1 MVSVQQQIQLEMQKD
16 IRWAS
21 IKISEVVERGQ
32 RLEASYYDVEAK
44 KARELLANCK
54 FQSFPIN
61 ASQGFAKV
69 YHRPRFR
76 RIFLDDGIPIFTASQ
91 ILETTPTADKYV
103 SGKTDTDL
111 KPLYLKKGQ
120 IVMTCSGSVGYVS
133 YVSRI
138 LDDKLFSHDLLRIEC
153 HQKEDVGYIY
163 AFLKTKI
170 GFKVITTS
178 NYGSVVTHIE
188 PEHLSRVLVP
198 NAPAKFKQEIDEKIM
213 KVFDLRD
220 EANELLQK
228 ADKLLYQR
236 LGLQSLNELKPKY
249 FNGNNLRNFEQKA
262 SKLEMRFEAHYHVP
276 IVDEIEAQLKKTGL
290 EVVNI
295 GNQKVSSE
303 IILPGRFKRI
313 YVDEAQ
319 GVPFLSGGNIMEFDP
334 PDIKHLSKSLHSGVI
349 EKQITIHQNMVLITR
364 SGTVGNVILTP
375 QHLDGCTATEHII
388 RVVPSDAMNPGYL
401 YAFLASDYGRQLILR
416 QKYGSVVDEIDDNQI
431 ASIQIPIPNRK
442 MMDEIGNLV
451 LAANDKLSKA
461 FYLEKEAIKQVE
473 ELIIKNQK

>member
-1 MVSVQQQIQLEMQKD
+1 MVSLQHQIQLEMQKD

-21 IKISEVVERGQ
+21 VKISEVVERGQ
-32 RLEASYYDVEAK
+32 RLEASYYDVEGK
-44 KARELLANCK
+44 KARELIANC
-54 FQSFPIN
+54 SFPSLPIN

-76 RIFLDDGIPIFTASQ
+76 RIFLDEGIPIFTASQ
-91 ILETTPTADKYV
+91 ILETAPEADKHV

-111 KPLYLKKGQ
+111 QPLYLKKGQ
-120 IVMTCSGSVGYVS
+120 IVMTCSGSVGFVS

-138 LDDKLFSHDLLRIEC
+138 LDGKLFSHDLLRIEC

-163 AFLKTKI
+163 AFLKTKMGYKI
-170 GFKVITTS
+170 ITTS

-188 PEHLSRVLVP
+188 PEHLSSVLVP
-198 NAPAKFKQEIDEKIM
+198 NAPAKFKHEINEKIM
-213 KVFDLRD
+213 RTFELRD
-220 EANELLQK
+220 EANELRQK
-228 ADKLLYQR
+228 ADTLLYQR
-236 LGLQSLNELKPKY
+236 LGITPLNELKPKY
-249 FNGNNLRNFEQKA
+249 FNGNNIRNFEQKA

-290 EVVNI
+290 EVVNV
-295 GNQKVSSE
+295 GNQRVSKA

-334 PDIKHLSKSLHSGVI
+334 PDIKHLSKSLHSNVI
-349 EKQITIHQNMVLITR
+349 EKEITIHQNMVLITR
-364 SGTVGNVILTP
+364 SGTVGNVVLAP

-388 RVVPSDAMNPGYL
+388 RVVPSDAINPGYL

-416 QKYGSVVDEIDDNQI
+416 QKYGSVVDEMDNKQV
-431 ASIQIPIPNRK
+431 ASIPIPIPNRK
-442 MMDEIGNLV
+442 IMDEIGNLV
-451 LAANDKLSKA
+451 LEANDKLSEA
-461 FYLEKEAIKQVE
+461 YYLEKEAIGRVE
-473 ELIIKNQK
+473 ELIVKNQK